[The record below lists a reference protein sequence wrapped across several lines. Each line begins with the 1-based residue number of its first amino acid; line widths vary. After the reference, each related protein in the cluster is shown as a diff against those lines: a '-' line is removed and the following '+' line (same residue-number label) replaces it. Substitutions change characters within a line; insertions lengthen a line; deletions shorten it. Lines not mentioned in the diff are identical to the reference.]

1 MGFRLERRS
10 VKYFV
15 GYRAWREAF
24 WAMMAIE
31 QSEEI
36 PMSVAEHCLPD
47 NCYYVS
53 KKEIDVATSG
63 LGLDARTRFS
73 SQGKSKKVKS
83 QTVPIARGA
92 EPAKN

>member
-1 MGFRLERRS
+1 M
-10 VKYFV
+10 KYFV

-47 NCYYVS
+47 NHYYAS
-53 KKEIDVATSG
+53 KKEDVAAQG
-63 LGLDARTRFS
+63 LDLDARARL
-73 SQGKSKKVKS
+73 SQKGKATKNKEKA
-83 QTVPIARGA
+83 TGAA